1 MAATVV
7 VVVVVVVMVV
17 VVVAVEQLYSY
28 EVDLKTNRDDLVE
41 GYVCQG

>member
-1 MAATVV
+1 MAATVAV
-7 VVVVVVVMVV
+7 VVV

>member
-7 VVVVVVVMVV
+7 VVVV